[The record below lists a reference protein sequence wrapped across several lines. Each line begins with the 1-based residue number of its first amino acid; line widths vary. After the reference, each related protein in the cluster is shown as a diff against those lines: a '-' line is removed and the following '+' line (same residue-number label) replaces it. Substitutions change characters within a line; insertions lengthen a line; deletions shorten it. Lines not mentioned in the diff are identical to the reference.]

1 MCGPEYRLDK
11 TGVQAGTM
19 SKTSP
24 GVLTLGPAEGESISV
39 VGDTYRIL
47 VSGAQTGGA
56 FAIIDMLIPPKGGPG
71 PHSHAAMHESFYVI
85 EGEVVV
91 KTKDLTYTA
100 RQGSLVSIPEGGVV
114 HEFKNLS
121 HSTAH
126 LLCTVVPAG
135 LDAMFLEIGQ
145 PVPAETFLPPSP
157 LSRAELTRLTAIAE
171 KYGQKLFPPDY
182 LD

>member
-1 MCGPEYRLDK
+1 
-11 TGVQAGTM
+11 M
-19 SKTSP
+19 SNSTAS
-24 GVLTLGPAEGESISV
+24 VLTLGPAQGESVSV

-56 FAIIDMLIPPKGGPG
+56 FAVVDMLVPPKGGPG
-71 PHSHAAMHESFYVI
+71 PHSHAAMQESFYVV
-85 EGEVVV
+85 EGEVEV
-91 KTKDLTYTA
+91 KTKGLTYTA
-100 RQGSLVSIPEGGVV
+100 RKGSFVSIPSGGVV
-114 HEFKNLS
+114 HKFKNLS

-135 LDAMFLEIGQ
+135 LEAMFLEIGQ
-145 PVPAETFLPPSP
+145 PVPAGTFLPPAPMSP
-157 LSRAELTRLTAIAE
+157 SELTRLTAIAE

>member
-1 MCGPEYRLDK
+1 
-11 TGVQAGTM
+11 M
-19 SKTSP
+19 SKTTAA
-24 GVLTLGPAEGESISV
+24 VLTLGPAQGQSVSV

-56 FAIIDMLIPPKGGPG
+56 FAIIDMLIPPNGGPG
-71 PHSHAAMHESFYVI
+71 PHSHAAMQESFYVV

-91 KTKDLTYTA
+91 KAKDVAYTA
-100 RQGSLVSIPEGGVV
+100 RKGSFVSLPLGGAV
-114 HEFKNLS
+114 HDFKNLTN
-121 HSTAH
+121 STAH

-145 PVPAETFLPPSP
+145 PVPAGTFLPPAPMSQ
-157 LSRAELTRLTAIAE
+157 AELARLTAIAE

>member
-1 MCGPEYRLDK
+1 
-11 TGVQAGTM
+11 M
-19 SKTSP
+19 SETTA
-24 GVLTLGPAEGESISV
+24 GVLTLGPAQGESVSV

-47 VSGAQTGGA
+47 LSGAQTGGA
-56 FAIIDMLIPPKGGPG
+56 FAIIDMLIPPNGGPG
-71 PHSHAAMHESFYVI
+71 PHSHAEMHESFYVV

-100 RQGSLVSIPEGGVV
+100 RKGSFISIPLGGVV
-114 HEFKNLS
+114 HDFKNLS

-135 LDAMFLEIGQ
+135 LDAMFREIGQ
-145 PVPAETFLPPSP
+145 PVPAGTFLPPAPMSP
-157 LSRAELTRLTAIAE
+157 AELARLTAIAE
-171 KYGQKLFPPDY
+171 KHGQKLFPPDY

>member
-1 MCGPEYRLDK
+1 
-11 TGVQAGTM
+11 M
-19 SKTSP
+19 SKTTA
-24 GVLTLGPAEGESISV
+24 GVLTLGAAQGESVSV

-56 FAIIDMLIPPKGGPG
+56 FAVIDMLIPPNGGPG
-71 PHSHAAMHESFYVI
+71 PHSHAAMHESFYVV

-100 RQGSLVSIPEGGVV
+100 LKGSFISIPLGGVV
-114 HEFKNLS
+114 HQFKNLA

-135 LDAMFLEIGQ
+135 LDAMFLEIGR
-145 PVPAETFLPPSP
+145 PVPTGTFLPPAP
-157 LSRAELTRLTAIAE
+157 LSPAELSRLTIIAE

>member
-1 MCGPEYRLDK
+1 
-11 TGVQAGTM
+11 M
-19 SKTSP
+19 SKTAPS
-24 GVLTLGPAEGESISV
+24 VLTVSPAQSASLSV

-47 VSGAQTGGA
+47 VSGAQTSGA
-56 FAIIDMLIPPKGGPG
+56 FAIIDMLVPPNGGPG
-71 PHSHAAMHESFYVI
+71 PHSHAAMQESFYVV
-85 EGEVVV
+85 EGEVEV

-100 RQGSLVSIPEGGVV
+100 RKGSFVSIPLGGVV
-114 HEFKNLS
+114 HKFKNLS

-135 LDAMFLEIGQ
+135 LDAMFLEIGK
-145 PVPAETFLPPSP
+145 PVRAGKFLPPTP
-157 LSRAELTRLTAIAE
+157 LSPAKLTRLAAIAK